1 MSRKW
6 GLFFFFL
13 FLFSRLLFLNSQA
26 VFFDSQE
33 YLTRLGNP
41 DFFQALISGHLPL
54 HTGYIFIFW
63 PVFQIAKFI
72 NINPAGAV
80 VFFQI
85 ILSSFSIY
93 YFYQLIKLIFD
104 QRIALSSSMIV
115 SLTPLYWIANT
126 TIMMET
132 TYVSFFILSLYFWTK
147 YCFLKK
153 SRFYYL
159 ILSLVFFIISF
170 LAHTVIILW
179 LPVFLFLVYYSN
191 KRQFIKSLIYL
202 AIGLIIASLIN
213 AYFVSHAL
221 QVDFF
226 NSLKLVYT
234 GKFQERADFSLGLM
248 SLMIATRNLIIPL
261 LRNNTN
267 LIVLLGFL
275 GLIRLFWKDK
285 KIFLLFF
292 LWILPAIIT
301 NQWWDSLFFG
311 RHALIVT
318 FGLSFLT
325 AYLINKNKIS
335 SVFLLIYLLIVSLP
349 AVYLLKQEIPYLQ
362 EAKIVK
368 TLPQNG
374 LLIESHFARPQVDGH
389 YKGQIIFVNEPSF
402 DKTTI
407 YQSIITSLKNK
418 KPIFISSQALSDPY
432 GLYSGPYIHSL
443 TLSYKDQPVI
453 KKIIENF
460 TLQEYKI
467 IDKEDNLII
476 YKIISD
482 KPSTYPLIK
491 SMKYSRRRLDYF
503 DPMSQVWFII
513 NKQFKA
519 I

>member
-1 MSRKW
+1 MNRKL
-6 GLFFFFL
+6 GISLISL
-13 FLFSRLLFLNSQA
+13 FLISRLLFLNSQA

-33 YLTRLGNP
+33 YLTRLTNP
-41 DFFQALISGHLPL
+41 DFFQSLTSGHLPL
-54 HTGYIFIFW
+54 HDGYILIFW
-63 PVFQIAKFI
+63 PIFQLAKFI
-72 NINPAGAV
+72 NIDPAGAV

-85 ILSSFSIY
+85 IFPSLSIY
-93 YFYQLIKLIFD
+93 YFYQLIKLFFD
-104 QRIALSSSMIV
+104 QKLALFSSIIA
-115 SLTPLYWIANT
+115 SLTPFYWIANT

-132 TYVSFFILSLYFWTK
+132 TYVSFFILSLYFWTE

-159 ILSLVFFIISF
+159 ILSSVFFIISF

-179 LPVFLFLVYYSN
+179 LPVFFFVVFYFNKKKLSKSTVYLL
-191 KRQFIKSLIYL
+191 ISLS
-202 AIGLIIASLIN
+202 IASLIN
-213 AYFVSHAL
+213 AYFISNAL
-221 QVDFF
+221 KVDFF
-226 NSLKLVYT
+226 NSLNLVYT
-234 GKFQERADFSLGLM
+234 SKLQERVNIINLLVYF
-248 SLMIATRNLIIPL
+248 RNFIIPL

-267 LIVLLGFL
+267 LVVFL
-275 GLIRLFWKDK
+275 GLLGLIKVYGKDK
-285 KIFLLFF
+285 KIFFLFS
-292 LWILPAIIT
+292 LWILPAIIA
-301 NQWWDSLFFG
+301 NQWWDSLFIG
-311 RHALIVT
+311 RHALIAG

-325 AYLINKNKIS
+325 AFLINKHKTAF
-335 SVFLLIYLLIVSLP
+335 VFLLIYLLIVSLP

-368 TLPQNG
+368 TLPQDG

-418 KPIFISSQALSDPY
+418 KPVFISSQALTDPY

-443 TLSYKDQPVI
+443 TLSYKNEPEI

-467 IDKEDNLII
+467 INKEDNLII
-476 YKIISD
+476 YKIISN
-482 KPSTYPLIK
+482 KPSTYPSIK

-503 DPMSQVWFII
+503 DPISQAWFYFS
-513 NKQFKA
+513 KRLSG
-519 I
+519 